1 MLYRSCCCCCES
13 SHHSFSYSATPIA
26 RKTAS
31 LPQQPIYLPI
41 TTQASHSRHTIMAP
55 ATAHDEL
62 QLCCS
67 PTLPPSDNNSYPTRN
82 PSSPT
87 SLFRIDMHTHIM
99 PPSLPD
105 LASLTQQPPSPPPTT
120 TNNPTQPTTKDT
132 TAKPYP
138 WPAFRPS
145 PDHATTGAVD
155 MYVGSTFFRRV
166 SASCYDPAA
175 RLRDMDAA
183 GVDVQ
188 VLSTVPVLFCY
199 DAPVAPARVL
209 ARVLNDHVSG
219 VCARFPGRFVGL
231 GTVALQDCDAAVEEV
246 RRLRGLE
253 GMVGVQVGTSVE
265 VGDEGG
271 GKVGMLDDE
280 RLEPFWAACEEL
292 DVPVFVHPL
301 GYALGKENKDRWG
314 RYWSSWLV
322 GMPCETALAMHGIMA
337 SGLLVRH
344 PGLRL
349 CFAHG
354 GGAFPA
360 LLGRIQHGFDCRPD
374 LVATNA
380 CGLEAGQGQIWIDS
394 LLHDP
399 DLMEYVIRKLGP
411 GGADRIVLGSDYPF
425 PLGEVPVAG
434 KMLTEDEK
442 LGRFMSWQKRAG
454 VLARNAIRFLKLGR
468 EFEDRFEERLR
479 QFAAAHVPSP
489 DEQIKDASWD
499 GWRHRDSAIDLDEG
513 EDLAS
518 RKPRTESS
526 STGRSPGSVGSQ

>member
-1 MLYRSCCCCCES
+1 
-13 SHHSFSYSATPIA
+13 
-26 RKTAS
+26 
-31 LPQQPIYLPI
+31 
-41 TTQASHSRHTIMAP
+41 MAP
-55 ATAHDEL
+55 AATHDQL

-67 PTLPPSDNNSYPTRN
+67 PTANTTSTTTSNATIYPTRD
-82 PSSPT
+82 PPSPT

-105 LASLTQQPPSPPPTT
+105 LAALTPPPNTTTT
-120 TNNPTQPTTKDT
+120 TNPPTE
-132 TAKPYP
+132 PYP
-138 WPAFRPS
+138 WPAFHPS
-145 PDHATTGAVD
+145 PDHATTGAID

-166 SASCYDPAA
+166 SPSCYDPAA

-199 DAPVAPARVL
+199 DAPAAPAREL

-219 VCARFPGRFVGL
+219 VCAAYPGRFVGL
-231 GTVALQDCDAAVEEV
+231 GTVALQDCKGAVEEV
-246 RRLRGLE
+246 RRLVGLR

-265 VGDEGG
+265 KAYYGGDGEVGT
-271 GKVGMLDDE
+271 LDDE
-280 RLEPFWAACEEL
+280 RLEPFWRVCEEL

-301 GYALGKENKDRWG
+301 GYALGKENKERWG

-322 GMPCETALAMHGIMA
+322 GMPCETALAMYGIMA

-344 PGLRL
+344 PRLRL

-374 LVATNA
+374 LVATKA
-380 CGLEAGQGQIWIDS
+380 CGVTPTQHFSGQVAPPPSAGLEAGQGQIWIDS

-434 KMLTEDEK
+434 KMLTEDER
-442 LGRFMSWQKRAG
+442 LGRFMSWGERAG
-454 VLARNAIRFLKLGR
+454 VLARNAIRFLRLGR

-479 QFAAAHVPSP
+479 QFEAAHVPSA
-489 DEQIKDASWD
+489 DDQVKDASWD

-513 EDLAS
+513 EELTG
-518 RKPRTESS
+518 RKPRSGSS
-526 STGRSPGSVGSQ
+526 STGRSPASVGSHASLVA